1 MNRPT
6 WFFAGLFVLA
16 LVLWQLSP
24 SDNQQLSAKREASK
38 PNCIA
43 EKLYSVSF
51 GENGHPRYRIY
62 AEEMEFFE
70 QLKHTTFAQPKIL
83 VYPDP
88 SQPVWQIVADHAT
101 VQQQQ
106 NVTFNDNV
114 VIKNLSRGEYVRDL
128 ITERLE
134 IDLQT
139 ETMSSDQ
146 PVTVYGPSYELYG
159 VGMNGD
165 LANEIVTLLD
175 DIEAVYHNPQE

>member
-1 MNRPT
+1 MNKPT
-6 WFFAGLFVLA
+6 WFFGLLFIVA
-16 LVLWQLSP
+16 IILWQLSP
-24 SDNQQLSAKREASK
+24 SDDQQVAAKREASK
-38 PNCIA
+38 PNFVA
-43 EKLYSVSF
+43 EQLYSISF
-51 GENGHPRYRIY
+51 GEDGAPRYRIY
-62 AEEMEFFE
+62 AEQMEFFE
-70 QLKHTTFAQPKIL
+70 QLKHTTFSKPKIL

-88 SQPVWQIVADHAT
+88 TQPIWQIVADHAT

-106 NVTFNDNV
+106 TVTLNDNV

-134 IDLQT
+134 IDLQS

-159 VGMNGD
+159 VGMDGD

-175 DIEAVYHNPQE
+175 DIEAVYHNPQD